1 MARAPAY
8 TGRMCRL
15 LAYKGRPLPVDDLL
29 YRPDHSLVQQS
40 HHANEVSEPLNG
52 DGFGLGWY
60 EPDVTREPA
69 VFASVTPAWNNRNL
83 RYMAP
88 KLVSPCILAHVRA
101 ATEGQVSEFNCHP
114 FHHQNL
120 LMAHNGSVQPFARIK
135 RALVDRL
142 SDERFL
148 WLKGQTDSEH
158 LFALFLD
165 HYLARR
171 QRDAEAMADALQAMF
186 DELAALKAAHGVTQA
201 SGLNMVVTDGRALV
215 ASRHCDDPG
224 VAPASLHHTEGSH
237 YVCDAG
243 GCRMAPAPHHEQAV
257 LIASEPL
264 TRESQHWRDVPVRHF
279 VLVDA
284 HNRVSLRPIRMAG
297 R

>member
-1 MARAPAY
+1 
-8 TGRMCRL
+8 MCRL

-60 EPDVTREPA
+60 EPDITREPA
-69 VFASVTPAWNNRNL
+69 VFVSVTPAWNNRNL

-120 LMAHNGSVQPFARIK
+120 LMAHNGSVRPFARIK
-135 RALVDRL
+135 RALVERL

-148 WLKGQTDSEH
+148 WIKGQTDSEH

-171 QRDAEAMADALQAMF
+171 ERDAEAMADALQAMF
-186 DELAALKAAHGVTQA
+186 DELAALKAAQGVTQA

-215 ASRHCDDPG
+215 AARHCDDPG

-264 TRESQHWRDVPVRHF
+264 TRESQHWRDVPARHF

-297 R
+297 G

>member
-1 MARAPAY
+1 
-8 TGRMCRL
+8 MCRL
-15 LAYKGRPLPVDDLL
+15 LAYKGRPLPIDDLL
-29 YRPDHSLVQQS
+29 YRPDHSLVKQS
-40 HHANEVSEPLNG
+40 YQAAEVAEPLNG

-114 FHHQNL
+114 FHYRNL
-120 LMAHNGSVQPFARIK
+120 LMAHNGSVRPFTRIK

-148 WLKGQTDSEH
+148 WIQGQTDSEH

-165 HYLARR
+165 HYLA
-171 QRDAEAMADALQAMF
+171 QPARDAEAMTDALQATF
-186 DELAALKAAHGVTQA
+186 DALAALKAAHGVTQA
-201 SGLNMVVTDGRALV
+201 SGLNMVITDGRALV
-215 ASRHCDDPG
+215 AARHCDDPS
-224 VAPASLHHTEGSH
+224 VVPASLHHTEGGH

-243 GCRMAPAPHHEQAV
+243 GCRMAPAPHHAQAV

-264 TRESQHWRDVPVRHF
+264 TRESQHWRDVPPRHF

-284 HNRVSLRPIRMAG
+284 HNHLSLRPIRAAG
-297 R
+297 G